1 MGPPTAHTG
10 GKDGVQTVLKLD
22 DMAMKSPPSGQEGSH
37 LKKYSVINEEDEV
50 IYEKNRGDTSTQ
62 MDVTGRIGDQNVE
75 SNNSPSQTVTFN
87 NQQVSPRIAQS

>member
-1 MGPPTAHTG
+1 MGPPSAHTG

-22 DMAMKSPPSGQEGSH
+22 IDMAVKSPPSGQGGSH

-62 MDVTGRIGDQNVE
+62 MDVARRIGDPNDE
-75 SNNSPSQTVTFN
+75 SSPSQTVTFN
-87 NQQVSPRIAQS
+87 NQEVSPRIAQA